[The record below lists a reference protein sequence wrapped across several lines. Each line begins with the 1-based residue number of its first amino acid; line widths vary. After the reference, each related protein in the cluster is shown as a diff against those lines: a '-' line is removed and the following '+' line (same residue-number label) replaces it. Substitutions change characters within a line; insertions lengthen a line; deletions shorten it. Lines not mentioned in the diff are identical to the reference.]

1 MKRTTT
7 GVAGLDLLLNGGLQP
22 GAVVVMAGT
31 PGTGKTILAQQ
42 MCFANATAEHK
53 CVYYTTVSE
62 PHTKLVRHLEQFTFF
77 DPQALGTRVE
87 HIHLGDFLQPAHRDG
102 LAPLVSEI
110 VRKTLDEEPAI
121 VVVDS
126 TKMLR
131 DFADE
136 RELRGS
142 LYNLTGRISQTATV
156 LLLVGEYTPEE
167 LRSGIEFSLADG
179 IIQLEYE
186 AREPVDRRWL
196 RIAKMRGG
204 SHRSGKHTFRIG
216 SDGIEVFPRIETLIP
231 DVATAVSGQVPSG
244 IPGLD
249 ELMSGG
255 AKQGESTLVTG
266 PSGVGKTTF
275 GLRWVTHGV
284 DLGQRCLYATF
295 QDTADQ
301 LVGVAA
307 AFGWDLTSAGASGSV
322 SISYVPL
329 GDLDLDVLAGTVRSE
344 LRAHAPGRIVIDSLS
359 ELAFA
364 AREEQRFPAYMRSLV
379 GLVRAAGSSLL
390 ITSETDLQGAPASGL
405 DRLLFLFDNVIELQY
420 IEDGSRVGRAVHVA
434 KTRTSWHEMT
444 LNSASITDR
453 GLVVGNELK
462 GVTGR
467 LGWSALRTT
476 AGWNPARPS
485 PSARPDLP
493 DPGLPG
499 GDLDFLMAAAP
510 GRRSVSAAWAPRH
523 WTTAQRSCG
532 SCWIQPAPTG
542 PARTNREG
550 SERPSDLIFR

>member
-1 MKRTTT
+1 MWSELKRTTT
-7 GVAGLDLLLNGGLQP
+7 GVAGLDLLLNGGLVP
-22 GAVVVMAGT
+22 GAVVVMAGA

-42 MCFANATAEHK
+42 MCFANGTAEHK

-62 PHTKLVRHLEQFTFF
+62 PHTKLVRHLEQFAFF

-87 HIHLGDFLQPAHRDG
+87 HIHLGDFLQPARQDG
-102 LAPLVSEI
+102 LEPLVSEI
-110 VRKTLDEEPAI
+110 VRKTLEEEPSI

-136 RELRGS
+136 RELRAA
-142 LYNLTGRISQTATV
+142 LYDLTGRVSQTGTV

-167 LRSGIEFSLADG
+167 LRTGIESAMADG

-204 SHRSGKHTFRIG
+204 SYRSGKHTFRIG
-216 SDGIEVFPRIETLIP
+216 PGGVQVFPRIETLIP
-231 DVATAVSGQVPSG
+231 HVVTAVFDQVPSG

-255 AKQGESTLVTG
+255 AKQGDATLVTG
-266 PSGVGKTTF
+266 PSGVGKTIF
-275 GLRWVTHGV
+275 GLRWLTQGV
-284 DLGQRCLYATF
+284 DLGKRCLYVTF

-307 AFGWDLTSAGASGSV
+307 AFGWDLISAGAAENV
-322 SISYVPL
+322 SISYVPM
-329 GDLDLDVLAGTVRSE
+329 GDLDLDVLATAVRSE
-344 LRAHAPGRIVIDSLS
+344 LREHATSRIVIDSLS

-364 AREEQRFPAYMRSLV
+364 AREGERFPAYMRSLV

-390 ITSETDLQGAPASGL
+390 ITSEPSAHGL
-405 DRLLFLFDNVIELQY
+405 SANALDGLLFLFDNVIDLRY

-434 KTRTSWHEMT
+434 KMRSSWHEMT
-444 LNSASITDR
+444 LNSVSITDH
-453 GLVVGNELK
+453 GLVVGNELES
-462 GVTGR
+462 VTGR
-467 LGWSALRTT
+467 LGWSALRTHGPLESVRPVAKT
-476 AGWNPARPS
+476 PAGPS
-485 PSARPDLP
+485 
-493 DPGLPG
+493 
-499 GDLDFLMAAAP
+499 
-510 GRRSVSAAWAPRH
+510 
-523 WTTAQRSCG
+523 
-532 SCWIQPAPTG
+532 
-542 PARTNREG
+542 
-550 SERPSDLIFR
+550 